1 MKKFCFSLCAV
12 LIMRT
17 NWVLG
22 SEAGMP
28 QLNPE
33 FWLSQVFWL
42 IIVFSILY
50 LTILKIFIPKI
61 TNSIENRKSKIV
73 DDLQEAQNFKN
84 EAEKKLLEY
93 DKIINDAKNEAKK
106 IISDGRKKL
115 DEDINNKKQKFNEE
129 IEKELAVIDKEI
141 KKLKETSIPNI
152 SKIAVEVSTQVMK
165 EMMDTE
171 VNESNVS
178 AIVNEL
184 IKKKLDKRT

>member
-1 MKKFCFSLCAV
+1 MKNFCIAFCVV
-12 LIMRT
+12 LLT
-17 NWVLG
+17 YANKALG

-115 DEDINNKKQKFNEE
+115 DEDINNKIF
-129 IEKELAVIDKEI
+129 
-141 KKLKETSIPNI
+141 S
-152 SKIAVEVSTQVMK
+152 
-165 EMMDTE
+165 
-171 VNESNVS
+171 
-178 AIVNEL
+178 
-184 IKKKLDKRT
+184 R